1 MLEFALID
9 LTHSRTMQ
17 IFAREVT
24 ELMREVAVVASVTVS
39 SQSKLAE
46 LVLFLRLRFSLEV
59 LLSLMLSALFLI
71 NTIIGKVVIAL
82 LLLELS
88 WS

>member
-1 MLEFALID
+1 VLEFALID

-17 IFAREVT
+17 IFAWEVT
-24 ELMREVAVVASVTVS
+24 ELMREVAVVTSVTVS
-39 SQSKLAE
+39 GQSKLAE

>member
-82 LLLELS
+82 LLLKLS

>member
-1 MLEFALID
+1 
-9 LTHSRTMQ
+9 MQ